1 MISRFFIDHPIFA
14 NVIGFVTI
22 IIGLVCIYRLPVAQ
36 YPDVVPPT
44 IQVSARYPGSNA
56 EVVAQTIGIPI
67 EEAVNGVENSIYMSS
82 TSGSD
87 GSYNLTITFDIGT
100 DLNAAMALVQNLVN
114 SSLAQLPGG
123 ATQQGVTIKKVS
135 PNILLVISLYS
146 DDDQFDDIFYLIM
159 PLSICNTRWARF
171 RASAKFGYLVP
182 DFTA

>member
-36 YPDVVPPT
+36 YPQIVPPT
-44 IQVSARYPGSNA
+44 IQVSARYPGANA
-56 EVVAQTIGIPI
+56 EVVAQTIGVPI
-67 EEAVNGVENSIYMSS
+67 EQAVNGVENSIYMSS

-87 GSYNLTITFDIGT
+87 GSYTLTITFDIGT

-123 ATQQGVTIKKVS
+123 VR
-135 PNILLVISLYS
+135 
-146 DDDQFDDIFYLIM
+146 
-159 PLSICNTRWARF
+159 LSKGSQSKRCLRTFCW
-171 RASAKFGYLVP
+171 
-182 DFTA
+182 